1 MYLVYLVLYVYLV
14 KFVYL
19 SNSHFLFLVGVD
31 TLVDTFDTFDSVKR
45 SVRSSSLGAGEGHG
59 WPALAGGM

>member
-19 SNSHFLFLVGVD
+19 SNSHFLFLLPSTTKNRV
-31 TLVDTFDTFDSVKR
+31 LANE
-45 SVRSSSLGAGEGHG
+45 LGARGCSDRFAESRG
-59 WPALAGGM
+59 WIVEFSRI